1 MSETRR
7 YERIDIE
14 LPCRIFIPG
23 SGGLKFEAFATSRNL
38 GLGGLFVATS
48 FLLREGIEIYV
59 ELALPDGPLPIR
71 SRVAHAVGQDDPD
84 LLTGMGIE
92 FLDVDAHG
100 RETLLRYFT
109 PLRYQAF
116 YGNFI
121 DEFPH
126 LKKTVPLRDVS
137 LVLNLWEEWKIKNEG
152 GPASTAS
159 GAPPAPARPRRTPPP
174 PAPRRPPA
182 PPQRGA
188 RARPPPSP
196 PAAPGPAASA
206 ERGPAVRRCGTS
218 GSRCSGT
225 CTSLPTG
232 RRRRASTSCPGC
244 ASTRRAPTRT
254 WRGSWSAI
262 RACAARSTSRRS
274 CSSSS
279 RTTSRGARTTASS
292 SSAPVR

>member
-100 RETLLRYFT
+100 RETLLRYFS
-109 PLRYQAF
+109 PLRYHAF
-116 YGNFI
+116 YDRFV

-126 LKKTVPLRDVS
+126 LEKAVPLGDVS
-137 LVLNLWEEWKIKNEG
+137 LVLNLWEEWKIRNEG

-159 GAPPAPARPRRTPPP
+159 GAPPAPPRARGERLAASDGPRR
-174 PAPRRPPA
+174 
-182 PPQRGA
+182 
-188 RARPPPSP
+188 
-196 PAAPGPAASA
+196 
-206 ERGPAVRRCGTS
+206 
-218 GSRCSGT
+218 
-225 CTSLPTG
+225 G
-232 RRRRASTSCPGC
+232 RR
-244 ASTRRAPTRT
+244 
-254 WRGSWSAI
+254 
-262 RACAARSTSRRS
+262 
-274 CSSSS
+274 
-279 RTTSRGARTTASS
+279 
-292 SSAPVR
+292 